1 MNDERRHWLD
11 EPANVNRL
19 FWVLAAVCG
28 ALAIAD
34 LLIHRHGHFAF
45 EEVPTFFCAVGFLA
59 FFLIVLAGR
68 ALRHILQRD
77 EDYYDAD

>member
-1 MNDERRHWLD
+1 MNDARRGWFD
-11 EPANVNRL
+11 EPKNLNRI
-19 FWVLAAVCG
+19 FWVLAGLCA

-34 LLIHRHGHFAF
+34 LVIHRHGHFSYEDMPAF
-45 EEVPTFFCAVGFLA
+45 YCAVGFLA

-68 ALRHILQRD
+68 ALRRVLQRD